1 MPGAPLLCN
10 RANPTT
16 PDPHVAAAH
25 QNAHE
30 GRFPVRSVEM
40 TAVAM
45 GRAPMTTAE
54 CEADVVCSARV
65 VSKGKRRAQPSATTV
80 IPAHS

>member
-1 MPGAPLLCN
+1 MLCN

-16 PDPHVAAAH
+16 TAPPAAAAH
-25 QNAHE
+25 QNAHD

-80 IPAHS
+80 IPAQS

>member
-1 MPGAPLLCN
+1 MLCN

-16 PDPHVAAAH
+16 PAPHVAAAH

-65 VSKGKRRAQPSATTV
+65 VSKGKRRAQPSATAV
-80 IPAHS
+80 IPTHS

>member
-1 MPGAPLLCN
+1 MPGTPLLCN

-16 PDPHVAAAH
+16 TAPPVAAAH
-25 QNAHE
+25 QNAHD

-45 GRAPMTTAE
+45 GRAPMTTTE
-54 CEADVVCSARV
+54 CEADVVCSAKV
-65 VSKGKRRAQPSATTV
+65 VRRGKPRAQPRATTV
-80 IPAHS
+80 IPAQS

>member
-1 MPGAPLLCN
+1 MLCN
-10 RANPTT
+10 RVNPTT
-16 PDPHVAAAH
+16 TAPHVAATL
-25 QNAHE
+25 QSAHE

-80 IPAHS
+80 IPTQS